1 VKEGE
6 KLEDWTLGPRLTA
19 GGWAR
24 SIRPMLDHNLEE
36 MENGGIKG
44 FSAMPMAHQSLQDGL
59 RIFFTGRIE
68 LCLEVSEQIVN
79 GIRHAHAGGGI
90 LKPANSLRLSRR
102 VSEAASWAPKVR
114 FSHTPCPGKR
124 QSQRSTLHYTYLRRL
139 ISIHARTTRG

>member
-1 VKEGE
+1 
-6 KLEDWTLGPRLTA
+6 
-19 GGWAR
+19 
-24 SIRPMLDHNLEE
+24 MLDHNLEE

-102 VSEAASWAPKVR
+102 VSEAASWAPKSVSLTR
-114 FSHTPCPGKR
+114 LARASGRVKDRLCT
-124 QSQRSTLHYTYLRRL
+124 TL
-139 ISIHARTTRG
+139 A